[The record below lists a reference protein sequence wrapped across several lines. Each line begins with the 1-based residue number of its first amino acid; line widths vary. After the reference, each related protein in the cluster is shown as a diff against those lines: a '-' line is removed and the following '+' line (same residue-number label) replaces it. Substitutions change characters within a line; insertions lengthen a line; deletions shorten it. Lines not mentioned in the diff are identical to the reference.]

1 MRIKHIISEKER
13 TAFGRGIARGFTA
26 TQKGGLLGPDS
37 AEQAIKNFFTKTGND
52 PKKDKPKPDVK
63 KTKNTVVTKEP
74 VDAKKPTEKGK
85 PAPEPKATEPKAEK
99 PKPGDDF
106 PVGYAGGEKYKV
118 RVGDVVDY
126 TNAKGK
132 ERQAKVTKLLQTRD
146 KDGNLQIELSLK
158 GATNALD
165 RKKITKVNGKDWK
178 FTESKE
184 ETMSDAIKEGLADL
198 ADMAERDHEVQMAR
212 ADLYKIAKYA
222 IKLHDM
228 MKNIT
233 EADGLEGWQQAK
245 ITKAADYISSVY
257 HNLDYDLKF
266 SEDVTEARDI
276 TERKE
281 VRQLKDPS
289 KEVMVSK
296 NGKTIVIDKDKEKDY
311 LNKGWGLA
319 EAKENATCGCGPECD
334 HCGGKHSMKEV
345 GKTCEC
351 CDNKIKTVAAEG
363 KYKNDAQRKAVH
375 AAKAEKKDK
384 YKESLSSKLSSMLE
398 YKKDNNKLKKRKK
411 LKASKATPITTPADI
426 QPDNIQPDKISPNTG
441 GHPTG
446 S

>member
-37 AEQAIKNFFTKTGND
+37 AEQAIKNFFTKTGDD

-85 PAPEPKATEPKAEK
+85 PAPEPKATEPKATEPKAEK

-146 KDGNLQIELSLK
+146 KDGDLQIELSLK
-158 GATNALD
+158 GATYALD

-198 ADMAERDHEVQMAR
+198 AGRAEADHEVQMAR

-228 MKNIT
+228 LKGVS
-233 EADGLEGWQQAK
+233 EEQGLEGWQQAK
-245 ITKAADYISSVY
+245 ITKAADYIGSVY
-257 HNLDYDLKF
+257 NNLDYDMKF
-266 SEDVTEARDI
+266 GEGMNEGVEMCPEECCGKPVTEC
-276 TERKE
+276 
-281 VRQLKDPS
+281 S
-289 KEVMVSK
+289 
-296 NGKTIVIDKDKEKDY
+296 
-311 LNKGWGLA
+311 
-319 EAKENATCGCGPECD
+319 CGPDCEHCD
-334 HCGGKHSMKEV
+334 CYEKNKAMK
-345 GKTCEC
+345 
-351 CDNKIKTVAAEG
+351 EG

-398 YKKDNNKLKKRKK
+398 YKKDNKLKKRKK